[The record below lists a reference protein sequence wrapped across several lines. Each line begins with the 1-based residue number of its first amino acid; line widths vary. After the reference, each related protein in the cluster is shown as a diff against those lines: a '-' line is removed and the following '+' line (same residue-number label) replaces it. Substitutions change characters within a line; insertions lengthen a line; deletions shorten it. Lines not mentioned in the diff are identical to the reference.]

1 MGANGASPADA
12 EQPQG
17 VPPAASRA
25 EGAGA
30 EQPAPP
36 PRRRV
41 FAAPVVPTAAD
52 EAADAPEPSA
62 ERADPRFVV
71 APPSANGAVAR
82 PEPALEGDGE
92 AAPPAVPTARLSAD
106 APASEPPPEAPAAEF
121 VEPPAPVRRA
131 ARPARDD
138 ADGVLTPAPAK
149 PGLLDRMLAPFSG
162 RRLQRPAPSRALQVA
177 QPDEQPATFAP
188 RPSRRAMRPL
198 PWGRDFAAA
207 VIRREDSLTAIFGKL
222 DAADSPRVALVAPR
236 GNDELARA
244 LGMRRLRRHVDM
256 TGKDV
261 MIVTHS
267 GALRGRAREVGLAT
281 VGNVKKVDF
290 ERYGRGGVRVGGVI
304 VPLPGIGLILRLAA
318 FVGAVAALAAA
329 VLLYLPKATVQ
340 VYPQLQPFAS
350 TLSLTLATDAPATY
364 KPGGEVLARLQR
376 TSITRTVDYPV
387 SGQTTV
393 KAPDGSDKQ
402 VPAATDDDIKR
413 ATAFAQQVL
422 LREGRKALED
432 RNKDQVLFQDS
443 ATLSAF
449 DSKSNVK
456 AGEAIDLLEITASA
470 QISMLSA
477 DKSLLRSVLEQSVAQ
492 NVDKSLQFVPD
503 TFQATVLS
511 AGQFDKANNRIAV
524 QVKLAEGATRAFST
538 TALRKALAGK
548 SPHDAQ
554 QVVDERVDVSAP
566 PKIGVDPDWA
576 PWLPRFTSRIDVKVG
591 TPQPSPTPAAT
602 PAPAPSAT
610 PAPQ

>member
-1 MGANGASPADA
+1 MPAEA
-12 EQPQG
+12 ES
-17 VPPAASRA
+17 AAS
-25 EGAGA
+25 
-30 EQPAPP
+30 
-36 PRRRV
+36 
-41 FAAPVVPTAAD
+41 
-52 EAADAPEPSA
+52 PEPSPSWPDA
-62 ERADPRFVV
+62 GFVLT
-71 APPSANGAVAR
+71 PSANGATAH
-82 PEPALEGDGE
+82 PEPVPAAELGE
-92 AAPPAVPTARLSAD
+92 SLDPAAAAPVGDT
-106 APASEPPPEAPAAEF
+106 APASDPALDAEAEAVEAPL
-121 VEPPAPVRRA
+121 PPPVRRPN
-131 ARPARDD
+131 RPAP
-138 ADGVLTPAPAK
+138 ATTDGVLTPAP
-149 PGLLDRMLAPFSG
+149 PRLGLVERIFGPFRG
-162 RRLQRPAPSRALQVA
+162 RRPKRPAPSRALQVA
-177 QPDEQPATFAP
+177 EPDASAEPPATFTP

-236 GNDELARA
+236 GNEELSRA
-244 LGMRRLRRHVDM
+244 LGMRRLRRHADM

-290 ERYGRGGVRVGGVI
+290 ERYGRGGVRVGGVV
-304 VPLPGIGLILRLAA
+304 VPLPGIGLVLRLAA
-318 FVGAVAALAAA
+318 FVGAVAVLAAA

-340 VYPQLQPFAS
+340 VYPQLQPFAN
-350 TLSLTLATDAPATY
+350 TLALTLATDAPPTY

-402 VPAATDDDIKR
+402 VPAASDDDIKR

-422 LREGRKALED
+422 LREGRKTLED

-456 AGEAIDLLEITASA
+456 AGEATDLLEITASA
-470 QISMLSA
+470 QVSMLSA

-492 NVDKSLQFVPD
+492 NVDKSMQFVPD

-524 QVKLAEGATRAFST
+524 QVKLSEGATRAFST

-554 QVVDERVDVSAP
+554 QVVVERVDESAP
-566 PKIGVDPDWA
+566 PKIDVSPDWA
-576 PWLPRFTSRIDVKVG
+576 PFLPRFTSRIDVKVG
-591 TPQPSPTPAAT
+591 TPPPSPTPSAT
-602 PAPAPSAT
+602 PAPTPSAT